1 MSRSRLRMVVM
12 GVIATASLSVV
23 VLVALV
29 AVLSPQQ
36 VAHRARLA
44 RRSLSAAAMQSSD
57 LIESYVTR
65 AAQKLPRCR
74 VSSAM

>member
-1 MSRSRLRMVVM
+1 MSRSRLRMVMM

-23 VLVALV
+23 ALVALV
-29 AVLSPQQ
+29 AVLLPQQ
-36 VAHRARLA
+36 VAHRALLG

-57 LIESYVTR
+57 LIESYVTW